1 VLGLPVPDGMNI
13 DDDEILTTAEEQNK
27 AASKDDM
34 VNWFEAYVQ
43 NQNIGRVDHEL
54 REEVENLKKTTDLHS
69 SKISTLQ
76 RDLDSVKETI
86 TAKIDDLREELRD
99 EFNAKI
105 ETVHAHLDEQQQQ
118 NHTNNEHTNGNINE
132 LKGLILQSLKSR
144 SSKKRSK

>member
-1 VLGLPVPDGMNI
+1 MLGLPVPDGMNI

-43 NQNIGRVDHEL
+43 NQNIGGVDHEL

-118 NHTNNEHTNGNINE
+118 NHANNEHTNGNINE